1 MLLLTESKDK
11 SNKHEVSLENILE
24 EFQSKS
30 DEKMSKEG
38 VERLLKNLK
47 IAKNSNINILETD
60 EDFNK
65 YF

>member
-47 IAKNSNINILETD
+47 IAKNSNTNILETD